1 MSTTQ
6 QQTTDAGF
14 AERKK
19 WGFGDGRARREM
31 SGILFQMG
39 TNEIGN
45 VQFLK
50 EPLSKG
56 KILCMLMAG
65 DDILSRI
72 VLKA

>member
-1 MSTTQ
+1 M
-6 QQTTDAGF
+6 GV
-14 AERKK
+14 
-19 WGFGDGRARREM
+19 RARE
-31 SGILFQMG
+31 SKKGDVWHPFSKG

-50 EPLSKG
+50 ELLLKG